1 MSLGL
6 FLSSSAII
14 PPTSSFAYYDVVTE
28 SRWGYGADGWYFT
41 LEEMKEIYEKEYE
54 EGERL
59 EHYIKLEDGKYIAS
73 YDGQTFEVPEKFVK
87 TTLNHLEQML
97 EKGYAKYIFRL
108 DAFHHHLFIPEEVF
122 DEYGDISGAEL
133 IAESIKDD
141 RLGALYHNTEH
152 LALRNPPKTGEIDP
166 EAKDLISKRSVL
178 GWYDGRPLEIIH
190 PKDSAPEKIK
200 EANTANTPD
209 DCHDTGGLTF
219 KAIKNGEFVIKHNGK
234 EIRVDLSFD
243 ANYYY

>member
-1 MSLGL
+1 MSLSL
-6 FLSSSAII
+6 FFSSPAII
-14 PPTSSFAYYDVVTE
+14 PPASSFAFYDETE

-59 EHYIKLEDGKYIAS
+59 ENYIKLEDGKYIGF
-73 YDGQTFEVPEKFVK
+73 YDGKTFEVSERFVQH
-87 TTLNHLEQML
+87 TLNHLEQMI

-108 DAFHHHLFIPEEVF
+108 DAFHNHLFVPDEVF
-122 DEYGDISGAEL
+122 GEYVDLSSAEL
-133 IAESIKDD
+133 IEEYTKDD

-166 EAKDLISKRSVL
+166 EAKELISKRSVL
-178 GWYDGRPLEIIH
+178 GWYDGRPLELTH
-190 PKDSAPEKIK
+190 PKDDAPEKIK
-200 EANTANTPD
+200 ESNTASTPD
-209 DCHDTGGLTF
+209 GYHDIGGLTF
-219 KAIKNGEFVIKHNGK
+219 KATKDGEFVINPNGE
-234 EIRVDLSFD
+234 EIRIDLSFS